1 MIVLLPPSEGKTAP
15 RRGAPVDLAKL
26 SFPELTE
33 RRETL
38 LDALAALGTGDAA
51 LAALRLSANQAHE
64 LERNGGLRAA
74 PAAAAAKIYTG
85 VLYEH
90 LRLAELPAS
99 ARRRVLIA
107 SGLWG
112 FTRPGDRIPAYR
124 LSISARLPGFPGL
137 ASYWRPALQAAIPAS
152 GLVLDLRSG
161 GYAAAFA
168 PRDATVLSVR
178 GFTERDGKRTV
189 VSHMVK
195 ATRGDVARLALE
207 AKPVPR
213 TPQAVADVVAAAGR
227 RVELTREKHGWSL
240 DVIDLVAPA

>member
-1 MIVLLPPSEGKTAP
+1 MLVLLPPSEGKTAP

-26 SFPELTE
+26 CFPELRE
-33 RRETL
+33 RREAL
-38 LDALAALGTGDAA
+38 LDALGALGTGEAA
-51 LAALRLSANQAHE
+51 LTALGLSAAQAGE
-64 LERNGGLRAA
+64 LERNASLRTA
-74 PAAAAAKIYTG
+74 PAAAASKVYTG
-85 VLYEH
+85 VLFEH
-90 LRLAELPAS
+90 LRLAELPAT

-137 ASYWRPALQAAIPAS
+137 ASYWRPALQEAIPAS

-168 PRDATVLSVR
+168 PRDATVLAVR
-178 GFTERDGKRTV
+178 GLTERAGERTV

-213 TPQAVADVVAAAGR
+213 TPQAVAEVVAASGR
-227 RVELTREKHGWSL
+227 RVELTRGKSGWSL
-240 DVIDLVAPA
+240 DVIDSAG